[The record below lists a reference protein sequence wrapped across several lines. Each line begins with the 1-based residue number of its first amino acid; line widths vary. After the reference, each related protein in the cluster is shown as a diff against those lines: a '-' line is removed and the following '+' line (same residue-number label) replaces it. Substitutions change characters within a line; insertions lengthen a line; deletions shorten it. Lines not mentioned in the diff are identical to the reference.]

1 MVTLLFIGT
10 LTMVTHWL
18 DLIIFFIPFE
28 LECLETMMDWPKLH
42 DPIISSFLCLKLGL
56 CLFWGIHGNRTS
68 AWKPL
73 SKMFDESWHSS
84 SHKIQ
89 VGVKFFKKNLL
100 KTTAHNSQ
108 RWYLYMYN
116 NYIYILHNLLP
127 FTCWTFVLN
136 CQVLPS
142 SYHTWCCGHSPWWH
156 WLLRSVN
163 DGFHAGFAIKFVYQK
178 LHFPMKT
185 TFLYQVVISSWWWFQ
200 VGCITFQ
207 LITGFN
213 QEFWW
218 CQNGFKS
225 HLLEHLWYHNYR
237 DPISEYS

>member
-116 NYIYILHNLLP
+116 NYIYIYIAQLAAFHMLDFCPELSGSPVQLP
-127 FTCWTFVLN
+127 HLVLWPLSLVALALEVGKWWISCRVCNQICLSKVAFSNENHLFV
-136 CQVLPS
+136 S
-142 SYHTWCCGHSPWWH
+142 SG
-156 WLLRSVN
+156 
-163 DGFHAGFAIKFVYQK
+163 DFK
-178 LHFPMKT
+178 L
-185 TFLYQVVISSWWWFQ
+185 VVISSWLHHFSINHWF
-200 VGCITFQ
+200 
-207 LITGFN
+207 
-213 QEFWW
+213 
-218 CQNGFKS
+218 
-225 HLLEHLWYHNYR
+225 
-237 DPISEYS
+237 